1 MRKLAIH
8 VLAAMSLGLSV
19 QTAFADSC
27 YDLWYE
33 RNEIYDAN
41 GFCFKS
47 SLGKRPFD
55 NSDCYTDDPQ
65 LSRAEQRRVA
75 QIQREERRLGCKVN

>member
-1 MRKLAIH
+1 MRRLAIH
-8 VLAAMSLGLSV
+8 VLTALSLGLSV

-47 SLGKRPFD
+47 SLGKRVFD
-55 NSDCYTDDPQ
+55 NSDCYTDDPKFT
-65 LSRAEQRRVA
+65 RA
-75 QIQREERRLGCKVN
+75 EERRIKQIRHQERELGCKVN

>member
-8 VLAAMSLGLSV
+8 VLAAMSLGLTV

-33 RNEIYDAN
+33 RNEIFDAN

-47 SLGKRPFD
+47 SLGKRTFD

>member
-8 VLAAMSLGLSV
+8 VLAAMSLGVSV

-47 SLGKRPFD
+47 SLGKRTFD

>member
-8 VLAAMSLGLSV
+8 VLAALSLGVSV
-19 QTAFADSC
+19 QAAFADSC

-33 RNEIYDAN
+33 RNEIFDAN

-47 SLGKRPFD
+47 SLGKRVFD
-55 NSDCYTDDPQ
+55 NSDCYTDEPE
-65 LSRAEQRRVA
+65 LSRAEQRRVD
-75 QIQREERRLGCKVN
+75 QIRREEKRLRCKVN

>member
-8 VLAAMSLGLSV
+8 VLAATSLGLSV

-47 SLGKRPFD
+47 SLGKRTFD

>member
-47 SLGKRPFD
+47 SLGKRTFD
-55 NSDCYTDDPQ
+55 NNDCYTDDPQ

>member
-33 RNEIYDAN
+33 RNEIYDTN

-47 SLGKRPFD
+47 SLGKRVFD
-55 NSDCYTDDPQ
+55 NSDCYTNDPQ

>member
-47 SLGKRPFD
+47 SLGKRTFD